1 VSQKKS
7 GKNSRMENTLSELEQ
22 LGPSDL
28 IIYINECIKH
38 DFNKLVQLLYRI
50 DVSEEKLKY
59 ILQLNPNEDAAKLI
73 AAVIVERLAAT
84 KAARAS
90 FSTTKKIDSSAS
102 ENNDQHD
109 EDLERF

>member
-1 VSQKKS
+1 
-7 GKNSRMENTLSELEQ
+7 MEKAFSELEQ
-22 LGPSDL
+22 LDPSDL
-28 IIYINECIKH
+28 ITFINDCIQH

-73 AAVIVERLAAT
+73 AAVIIERLAAT

-90 FSTTKKIDSSAS
+90 FSTMNKIDQPAS
-102 ENNDQHD
+102 DKHETND
-109 EDLERF
+109 EDLERL